1 MKITAPEKL
10 DNTVLESAPW
20 KQGGLYIALSEH
32 REGDFTNPFL
42 CAKSHNDSFDSQLIR
57 LEDGMMM
64 IDTESTDRGN
74 WVDVTGE
81 FELMHA
87 EYV

>member
-10 DNTVLESAPW
+10 DNSVLESAPW
-20 KQGGLYIALSEH
+20 KPGGLYITLSDH
-32 REGDFTNPFL
+32 RRGDFTNPFL
-42 CAKSHNDSFDSQLIR
+42 VAIVTMPVLVR
-57 LEDGMMM
+57 LDDGDHSL
-64 IDTESTDRGN
+64 DTETQDRGG

-87 EYV
+87 EYI